1 LLTLSSALLNP
12 PAPAPIL
19 ARLRAETRPYHD
31 AVEQNEFNQ
40 ALVAGTPSEAATTR
54 FLTRMYGFLA
64 PYEAALLGHAAAL
77 GPAWEIPERLRAHL
91 ILADL
96 HVEASQ
102 LPLCPALPPLA
113 TGPQLLGAMY
123 VLEGSTLGGQVLARQ
138 LAKAGS
144 SQLRYFTGYGAQ
156 TGPRWKAFCQLL
168 SEAATD
174 AATENE
180 IVQSAIH
187 TFQHLATWLARP

>member
-1 LLTLSSALLNP
+1 LLTP

-40 ALVAGTPSEAATTR
+40 ALAAGTPSEAATTR
-54 FLTRMYGFLA
+54 FLARMYGFLA
-64 PYEAALLGHAAAL
+64 PYEAALLGHVATL

-96 HVEASQ
+96 HAEASQ

-113 TGPQLLGAMY
+113 TRPQLLGAMY

>member
-1 LLTLSSALLNP
+1 LLTP

-40 ALVAGTPSEAATTR
+40 ALAAGTPSAAATAR
-54 FLTRMYGFLA
+54 FLAKMYGFLA

-77 GPAWEIPERLRAHL
+77 GPAWEIAERRRAHL
-91 ILADL
+91 ILEDL
-96 HVEASQ
+96 RAEPGQ
-102 LPLCPALPPLA
+102 LPLCLALPPLA
-113 TGPQLLGAMY
+113 TVPQLLGAMY

-144 SQLRYFTGYGAQ
+144 DQLRYFTGYGAQ
-156 TGPRWKAFCQLL
+156 TGPRWKAFCQQL
-168 SEAATD
+168 SQAATD

>member
-1 LLTLSSALLNP
+1 MLTP
-12 PAPAPIL
+12 PAPIL

-40 ALVAGTPSEAATTR
+40 ALAAGTPSEAATAR
-54 FLTRMYGFLA
+54 FLARMYGFLQ
-64 PYEAALLGHAAAL
+64 PYEAELQRHAEAL
-77 GPAWEIPERLRAHL
+77 GPAWEIPARRRAHL
-91 ILADL
+91 ILEDL
-96 HVEASQ
+96 RRAPGQ

-113 TGPQLLGAMY
+113 SLPQVLGAMY

-138 LAKAGS
+138 LAKADID
-144 SQLRYFTGYGAQ
+144 LRRYFEGYGAL

-168 SEAATD
+168 SAAAPD
-174 AATENE
+174 VATENE

-187 TFQHLATWLARP
+187 TFQHLAAWLACP

>member
-1 LLTLSSALLNP
+1 LLTPS
-12 PAPAPIL
+12 APAPIL

-40 ALVAGTPSEAATTR
+40 ALAAGTPSQAATAR
-54 FLTRMYGFLA
+54 FLAKMYGFLA
-64 PYEAALLGHAAAL
+64 PYEAVLLSHAAAL

-91 ILADL
+91 ILEDL
-96 HVEASQ
+96 HAEPSQ
-102 LPLCPALPPLA
+102 LPLCPAMPPLA
-113 TGPQLLGAMY
+113 TVPQLLGAMY

-144 SQLRYFTGYGAQ
+144 DLRRYFTGYGER

-168 SEAATD
+168 AQTSTD
-174 AATENE
+174 ANEEE

-187 TFQHLATWLARP
+187 TFQDLAAWLARP